1 MNGKR
6 WGALGLAAGLFV
18 ISIII
23 SSSMFFVKQSDMF
36 SEAFAA
42 SNSDFT
48 EEVIEEGSSTDKILV
63 LNVNGVIQDTGED
76 VASLFSTVGYQ
87 HQTFLDMVEAAGEDR
102 HVKGVIVRV
111 NSPGGGVVESAEI
124 HKKLTE
130 LKEKSKKPVYISM
143 GTTAASGGYYIATA
157 ADKIFAAPD
166 TLTGSL
172 GVIMQSVNYG
182 ELAEKYGVKFETIKS
197 GPYKDIFSPTR
208 DMTEEE
214 REILQT
220 MVDNAYKG
228 FVEVITE
235 GRPLSEQEVR
245 KVADGRIYDG
255 RQAKEINLIDELGYL
270 DDTILAMK
278 KDLKIEDAQ
287 VVEYGKALGLDRFI
301 SMGASKVFKDDI
313 ELSNLYQFIAQPNSP
328 RLMYLYSE

>member
-6 WGALGLAAGLFV
+6 WGAIAIAAVLFV
-18 ISIII
+18 FSIII
-23 SSSMFFVKQSDMF
+23 SSTMMFINQSDMF
-36 SEAFAA
+36 KEAFAT
-42 SNSDFT
+42 NTDFS
-48 EEVIEEGSSTDKILV
+48 EDIIEEGSSFNKILV

-76 VASLFSTVGYQ
+76 VTSFFSTAGYQ
-87 HQTFLDMVEAAGEDR
+87 HQTFLDMVEAAGDDEN
-102 HVKGVIVRV
+102 VKGVILRV

-124 HKKLTE
+124 HKKLIE
-130 LKEKSKKPVYISM
+130 LKERSKKPLYVSM

-172 GVIMQSVNYG
+172 GVIMQSINYG

-208 DMTEEE
+208 EMTEEE
-214 REILQT
+214 RNILQA

-228 FVEVITE
+228 FVNVISE

-255 RQAKEINLIDELGYL
+255 RQAKEKKLIDELGYF
-270 DDTILAMK
+270 DDTVKAMK
-278 KDLKIEDAQ
+278 KDLNLEDAQ
-287 VVEYGKALGLDRFI
+287 VVEYGDSLGLDSFL
-301 SMGASKVFKDDI
+301 SMSASKVFKEDV
-313 ELSNLYQFIAQPNSP
+313 ELSSLYQLMSQPNSP
-328 RLMYLYSE
+328 RLMYLYSK

>member
-6 WGALGLAAGLFV
+6 WGAIAIAAVLFV
-18 ISIII
+18 FSIII
-23 SSSMFFVKQSDMF
+23 SSTMMFINQSDMF
-36 SEAFAA
+36 KEAFATNA
-42 SNSDFT
+42 DFS
-48 EEVIEEGSSTDKILV
+48 EEIIEEGSSFNKILV

-76 VASLFSTVGYQ
+76 VTSFFSTAGYQ
-87 HQTFLDMVEAAGEDR
+87 HQTFLDMVEAAGDDEN
-102 HVKGVIVRV
+102 VKGVILRV

-124 HKKLTE
+124 HKKLIE
-130 LKEKSKKPVYISM
+130 LKERSKKPLYVSM

-172 GVIMQSVNYG
+172 GVIMQSINYG

-208 DMTEEE
+208 EMTEEE
-214 REILQT
+214 RNILQA

-228 FVEVITE
+228 FVNVISE

-255 RQAKEINLIDELGYL
+255 RQAKEKKLIDELGYF
-270 DDTILAMK
+270 DDTVKSMK
-278 KDLKIEDAQ
+278 KDLNLEDAQ
-287 VVEYGKALGLDRFI
+287 VVEYGDSLGLDSFL
-301 SMGASKVFKDDI
+301 SMSASKVFKEDV
-313 ELSNLYQFIAQPNSP
+313 ELSSLYQLMSQPNSP

>member
-6 WGALGLAAGLFV
+6 WGAIAIAGVLFV
-18 ISIII
+18 FSIII
-23 SSSMFFVKQSDMF
+23 SSTMMFINQSDLFKDAFASSSGF
-36 SEAFAA
+36 SE
-42 SNSDFT
+42 
-48 EEVIEEGSSTDKILV
+48 EIIEEGNSLDKILV

-76 VASLFSTVGYQ
+76 VTSFFSTAGYQ
-87 HQTFLDMVEAAGEDR
+87 HQTFLDMVEAAGEDDS
-102 HVKGVIVRV
+102 VKGVILRV

-124 HKKLTE
+124 HKKLIE
-130 LKEKSKKPVYISM
+130 LTKKSKKPLYVSM
-143 GTTAASGGYYIATA
+143 GTTAASGGYYISTA

-172 GVIMQSVNYG
+172 GVIMQSINYG

-214 REILQT
+214 RKILQS

-228 FVEVITE
+228 FVNVITE
-235 GRPLSEQEVR
+235 GRPLSEEEVR

-255 RQAKEINLIDELGYL
+255 RQAKENNLIDELGYF
-270 DDTILAMK
+270 DDTVAAMK
-278 KDLKIEDAQ
+278 KDLDLEEAQ
-287 VVEYGKALGLDRFI
+287 VVEYGDSLGLDSFL
-301 SMGASKVFKDDI
+301 SMSVSKVFKEDA
-313 ELSNLYQFIAQPNSP
+313 ELSSLYQLLSSSNSP

>member
-6 WGALGLAAGLFV
+6 WGAIAIAGVLFV
-18 ISIII
+18 FSIII
-23 SSSMFFVKQSDMF
+23 SSTMMFINQSDMF
-36 SEAFAA
+36 KDAFA
-42 SNSDFT
+42 SSSEFS
-48 EEVIEEGSSTDKILV
+48 EEIIEEGSSPNKILV

-76 VASLFSTVGYQ
+76 VASFFSTAGYQ
-87 HQTFLDMVEAAGEDR
+87 HQTFLDMVEAAGEDKN
-102 HVKGVIVRV
+102 VKGVILRV

-124 HKKLTE
+124 HKELIE
-130 LKEKSKKPVYISM
+130 LKEKSKKPLYVSM

-172 GVIMQSVNYG
+172 GVIMQSINYG

-208 DMTEEE
+208 EMTEEE
-214 REILQT
+214 RTILQS

-228 FVEVITE
+228 FVHVISE
-235 GRPLSEQEVR
+235 GRGLSEEEVR

-255 RQAKEINLIDELGYL
+255 RQAKEKKLIDELGYF
-270 DDTILAMK
+270 DDTVEAMK
-278 KDLKIEDAQ
+278 KNLNLEDAQ
-287 VVEYGKALGLDRFI
+287 VVEYGTALGLESFL
-301 SMGASKVFKDDI
+301 SMSASKIFKEDI
-313 ELSNLYQFIAQPNSP
+313 ELSSLYQLISQPSSP